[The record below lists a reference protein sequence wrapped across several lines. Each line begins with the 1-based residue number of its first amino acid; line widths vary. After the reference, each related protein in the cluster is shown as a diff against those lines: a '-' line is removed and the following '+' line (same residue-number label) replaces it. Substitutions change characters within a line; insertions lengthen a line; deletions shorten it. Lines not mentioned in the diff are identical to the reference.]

1 MDTIQLAI
9 ELREFLRSLNE
20 HHVEYLLVGGYAV
33 GYHGHPRATGDMDLW
48 VAANKSNAE
57 KIVAALIS
65 FGFGDTKVTP
75 ELFLEPDAIIRMG
88 NEPLRIE
95 LMTTISGLTFD
106 EAYAKRIVDV
116 IDGVPVSIISAD
128 DLKINKRASGRLKD
142 LADLES
148 LP

>member
-1 MDTIQLAI
+1 
-9 ELREFLRSLNE
+9 
-20 HHVEYLLVGGYAV
+20 
-33 GYHGHPRATGDMDLW
+33 MDLW

-128 DLKINKRASGRLKD
+128 DLKINKRASGRLRD